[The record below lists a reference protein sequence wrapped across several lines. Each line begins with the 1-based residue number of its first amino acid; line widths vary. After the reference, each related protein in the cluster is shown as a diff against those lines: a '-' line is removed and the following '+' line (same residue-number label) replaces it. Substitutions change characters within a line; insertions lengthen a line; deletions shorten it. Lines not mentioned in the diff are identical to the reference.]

1 MVKGLDKIILAY
13 FVIYFIWGAN
23 FIAIFYAIQSIPPF
37 TMAGARFFIAGLL
50 LLGMAMVRG
59 EELPALKETLPA
71 IKQGFW
77 MNVGG
82 TGALV
87 WSEQHIPS
95 GLASIV
101 VAAVPLWIVILD
113 VDNWSKNFSSIPLIV
128 GLVLGIGGVGLLT
141 GLGSHAALD
150 ADFAMGLTVLIIG
163 TLSWAYGSLY
173 SKKLSTKISLIMILA
188 FQMGSAGILLT
199 IIGGLS
205 GELSGFSIQT
215 VMLSSWIG
223 LWFQILFGSL
233 LGYLCYLWLL
243 KRRPPAEVA
252 SYSYVNPVIAVALGV
267 FMANEIFTPIMITA
281 MILILVAVFLVRYH
295 RWVNKMIFN
304 RMGTEKMQ

>member
-1 MVKGLDKIILAY
+1 MPKELNKILLAY

-37 TMAGARFFIAGLL
+37 IMAGTRFFTAGLL
-50 LLGMAMVRG
+50 LLGLATIRG
-59 EELPALKETLPA
+59 EKIPVFKEALPA

-82 TGALV
+82 TGSLV

-101 VAAVPLWIVILD
+101 VAAVPLWIVVMD
-113 VDNWSKNFSSIPLIV
+113 VKNWSKNFGSIPLIA
-128 GLVLGIGGVGLLT
+128 GLILGIGGVALLT
-141 GLGSHAALD
+141 GLGGHDGLNTN
-150 ADFAMGLTVLIIG
+150 FAMGLTVLILG

-173 SKKLSTKISLIMILA
+173 SKKLSAKISLIMTLA
-188 FQMGSAGILLT
+188 FQMGSAGILLAF
-199 IIGGLS
+199 IGGVS
-205 GELSGFSIQT
+205 GELSGFLVQDVI
-215 VMLSSWIG
+215 LNSWIA

-233 LGYLCYLWLL
+233 LGYLSYLWLL

-252 SYSYVNPVIAVALGV
+252 SYSYVHPVIAVALGV
-267 FMANEIFTPIMITA
+267 LMAGEILTSGMMLA
-281 MILILVAVFLVRYH
+281 MTLILLAVFLVRYH
-295 RWVNKMIFN
+295 RKVNHVLFN
-304 RMGTEKMQ
+304 RIGPGKV